1 MAGQVFRSCPFCGHG
16 WQADASA
23 ALACPKCGR
32 ENTAADEE
40 TPAPGSV
47 PAVTAPAAPS
57 APKPPPRKA
66 VSQRPIA
73 TPKKS
78 HGFRNTVAIVL
89 GGAGALAAL
98 HFAGVRLIPDWK
110 WEPAEEK
117 SKKAEAPVEKPNVEA
132 PKEVAKPKVETPK
145 DPDPEP
151 VAPKPKVA
159 PREPAPDF
167 SKETAYTV
175 AKVVTGDLIVVKGG
189 PKDIE
194 VHLIGVK
201 AAKPGDPE
209 IRGMVDGKVSQAALA
224 AMLPKGKKVFL
235 YYGQIDSATS
245 RALRDSYG
253 TDRAWV
259 FLDDGTF
266 VNLEMIREGKARVD
280 TDLAKEFLDLLLY
293 WEEKAQGR

>member
-16 WQADASA
+16 WQADPAA

-47 PAVTAPAAPS
+47 PAVTAS
-57 APKPPPRKA
+57 KPPARKA

-117 SKKAEAPVEKPNVEA
+117 NKTKAEAPAEKPKVEA
-132 PKEVAKPKVETPK
+132 PKETPKPKVEKPPT
-145 DPDPEP
+145 PDPEP

-159 PREPAPDF
+159 PPEPTPDF

-175 AKVVTGDLIVVKGG
+175 AKVITGDRIVVKGG

-194 VHLIGVK
+194 VRLIGVK

-224 AMLPKGKKVFL
+224 ALLPKGKKVYL

-266 VNLEMIREGKARVD
+266 VNLEMIREGNARVD
-280 TDLAKEFLDLLLY
+280 TELAKEFLELLLY